1 MTGSVSEPGCFTLKT
16 ACYANADSEGCGGYF
31 SSAHPFSPCGQKQ
44 QKKWTIK
51 VREERHLHASF
62 THEDPTTM
70 KCGEIYS
77 CPPSHYN
84 RRHTVGG

>member
-1 MTGSVSEPGCFTLKT
+1 MLMLTVKAVAATFPQPTLSHRAVK
-16 ACYANADSEGCGGYF
+16 NN
-31 SSAHPFSPCGQKQ
+31 
-44 QKKWTIK
+44 KKWTIK